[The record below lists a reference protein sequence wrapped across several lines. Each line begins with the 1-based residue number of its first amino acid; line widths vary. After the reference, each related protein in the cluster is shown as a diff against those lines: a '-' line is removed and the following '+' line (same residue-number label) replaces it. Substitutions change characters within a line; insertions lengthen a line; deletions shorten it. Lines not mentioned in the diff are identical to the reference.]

1 MRTCFAVCMR
11 SLYSIVLLYA
21 FPSFRISARV
31 LMSVLPQIR
40 TENTGAEVIEAYGQG
55 RANRR
60 VLVGSAEHTG
70 PWLEGTDGL
79 RRRLLRFAPG
89 ARFVLDYWARNEYG
103 TTRWRVCVCEAV
115 PGEGRGVVLPAI
127 RPAVAL
133 LADIHGSPRV
143 RAFLAWLREQGNRIE
158 RFTQAEWS
166 RIELHFQ
173 RMPLARLRSLQGTEN
188 G

>member
-1 MRTCFAVCMR
+1 
-11 SLYSIVLLYA
+11 
-21 FPSFRISARV
+21 
-31 LMSVLPQIR
+31 MSQSSSPQIR
-40 TENTGAEVIEAYGQG
+40 IEHAGAEVIEAYGRG
-55 RANRR
+55 RSNRR
-60 VLVGSAEHTG
+60 VLVGYAEHTG

-89 ARFVLDYWARNEYG
+89 SRFVFDYWARNEYG

-115 PGEGRGVVLPAI
+115 PEVGMGVVMPAI

-143 RAFLAWLREQGNRIE
+143 RAFLAWLREQSNRIE
-158 RFTQAEWS
+158 RFTLAEWS

-173 RMPLARLRSLQGTEN
+173 RMPLARLRSPQVTEN

>member
-1 MRTCFAVCMR
+1 
-11 SLYSIVLLYA
+11 
-21 FPSFRISARV
+21 
-31 LMSVLPQIR
+31 MSVYTEIR
-40 TENTGAEVIEAYGQG
+40 KSAKTSTGAEVIEAYGQG

-60 VLVGSAEHTG
+60 VLVGSFEQAG
-70 PWLEGTDGL
+70 PWLVGTDGL

-89 ARFVLDYWARNEYG
+89 ARFVFDYWARNEYG

-115 PGEGRGVVLPAI
+115 TGEGRGVVMPAI

-143 RAFLAWLREQGNRIE
+143 RAFLAWLSEQGNRIE

-173 RMPLARLRSLQGTEN
+173 RMPLARLRSLQGTKN